1 MTVDYTEI
9 KNERFIQQITL
20 SEVRGLER
28 ERVGHKFSPAKR
40 KAYLSVSLTLSTN
53 FLERSEKLTRRNFVN
68 QLARDKLPRL
78 FL

>member
-28 ERVGHKFSPAKR
+28 ESGPQIFSAKKR
-40 KAYLSVSLTLSTN
+40 GLSIS
-53 FLERSEKLTRRNFVN
+53 FAHFVH
-68 QLARDKLPRL
+68 
-78 FL
+78 